1 MTKKLLVFL
10 ATLLLVLAACGNKD
24 DDSSKSKTHKYKTDE
39 GKTVE
44 IPNNPKRVVVL
55 TTNQGNFQKLGV
67 DPVGTDADF
76 PKSKYVDDKDGKRVG
91 SEDVE
96 AVTKLKPD
104 LIITYNA
111 NPQIK
116 KYEKIAPTVP
126 FDHSKRTFKE
136 VHIEIGK
143 LLGKE
148 DKAKEQVKELE
159 DIMAKDGKEVQD
171 KIGKDSTVSIMEVGP
186 KELTLIGK
194 NFGRGSEVIYQGF
207 GFKHPE
213 AAQKD
218 IPKEGW
224 LTTSFENFN
233 KYTGDYL
240 LIPTENGK
248 APSSSLTKGSIWKNT
263 PAVKEDHVYY
273 YPRNEFMYSDP
284 ISIEKQ
290 SKYFK
295 DMLTK

>member
-1 MTKKLLVFL
+1 MSKKLLVFL
-10 ATLLLVLAACGNKD
+10 ATILLILAGCNNKD
-24 DDSSKSKTHKYKTDE
+24 DDSSSNETHKYKTDE
-39 GKTVE
+39 GKTIK

-55 TTNQGNFQKLGV
+55 TTNQGNFQKLGI
-67 DPVGTDADF
+67 DPVGVDADF
-76 PKSKYVDDKDGKRVG
+76 PKSKFVDDKDAKRVG
-91 SEDVE
+91 SEDIE

-136 VHIEIGK
+136 VHVEIGK

-159 DIMAKDGKEVQD
+159 DLMTKEGKDVKE
-171 KIGKDSTVSIMEVGP
+171 KLGKDSTVSIMEVGP
-186 KELTLIGK
+186 KELTLIGN

-207 GFKHPE
+207 GFKHPKSAE
-213 AAQKD
+213 ED

-224 LTTSFENFN
+224 LSTSLENFS
-233 KYTGDYL
+233 KYSGDYL
-240 LIPTENGK
+240 LIPTEDGNK
-248 APSSSLTKGSIWKNT
+248 PKSSLIDGSIWKNT
-263 PAVKEDHVYY
+263 KAVKEDQVYY
-273 YPRNEFMYSDP
+273 YTKNLFMYSDP

-290 SKYFK
+290 TKYLK

>member
-1 MTKKLLVFL
+1 MSKKLFVLIT
-10 ATLLLVLAACGNKD
+10 TLLLILAACGNKD
-24 DDSSKSKTHKYKTDE
+24 DDSSKSNTHKYKTDE

-44 IPNNPKRVVVL
+44 IPDNPKRVVVL
-55 TTNQGNFQKLGV
+55 TTDQGNFQKLGV

-76 PKSKYVDDKDGKRVG
+76 PKSKYVDDKDAKRVG
-91 SEDVE
+91 SEDIE

-116 KYEKIAPTVP
+116 KFEKIAPTVP

-136 VHIEIGK
+136 VHVEIGK

-159 DIMAKDGKEVQD
+159 DLMSKEGKTVKE

-213 AAQKD
+213 AAEKD

-240 LIPTENGK
+240 LIPTEDGK
-248 APSSSLTKGSIWKNT
+248 KPTSSLIDGSIWKNT
-263 PAVKEDHVYY
+263 KAVKEDHVYY
-273 YPRNEFMYSDP
+273 YPKNEFMYSDP

-290 SKYFK
+290 TEYLKN
-295 DMLTK
+295 MLTK

>member
-1 MTKKLLVFL
+1 MPKKLFALITAL
-10 ATLLLVLAACGNKD
+10 ILILAACGSKD
-24 DDSSKSKTHKYKTDE
+24 DDSSKSSTHKYKTDE
-39 GKTVE
+39 GKTIE
-44 IPNNPKRVVVL
+44 IPNMPKRVVVL
-55 TTNQGNFQKLGV
+55 TANQGNFQKLGV

-76 PKSKYVDDKDGKRVG
+76 PKSKYVDDKDAKRVG
-91 SEDVE
+91 SEDIE

-136 VHIEIGK
+136 VHVEIGK

-159 DIMAKDGKEVQD
+159 DFMSKEGQAVKE
-171 KIGKDSTVSIMEVGP
+171 KIGKDSTISIMEIGP

-213 AAQKD
+213 ASDKD

-224 LTTSFENFN
+224 LTTSFENFS

-240 LIPTENGK
+240 LVPTEDGK
-248 APSSSLTKGSIWKNT
+248 APSSSIIDGSIWKNT
-263 PAVKEDHVYY
+263 KAVKEDHVYY
-273 YPRNEFMYSDP
+273 YPVNEFMYSDP

-290 SKYFK
+290 TQYFK

>member
-1 MTKKLLVFL
+1 MSKKLFVLIT
-10 ATLLLVLAACGNKD
+10 TLLLILAACGNKD
-24 DDSSKSKTHKYKTDE
+24 DDSSKSNTHKYKTDE

-44 IPNNPKRVVVL
+44 IPDKPKRVVVL
-55 TTNQGNFQKLGV
+55 TTDQGSFQKLGV

-76 PKSKYVDDKDGKRVG
+76 PKSKYVDDKDAKRVG
-91 SEDVE
+91 SEDIE

-116 KYEKIAPTVP
+116 KFEKIAPTVP

-136 VHIEIGK
+136 VHVEIGK

-159 DIMAKDGKEVQD
+159 DLMSKEGKTVKEE
-171 KIGKDSTVSIMEVGP
+171 IGKDSTVSIMEVGP

-207 GFKHPE
+207 GFKHP
-213 AAQKD
+213 AAAEKD

-224 LTTSFENFN
+224 LTTSFENFS

-240 LIPTENGK
+240 LIPTEDGK
-248 APSSSLTKGSIWKNT
+248 KPTSSLIDGSIWKNT
-263 PAVKEDHVYY
+263 KAVKEDHVYY
-273 YPRNEFMYSDP
+273 YPKNEFMYSDP

-290 SKYFK
+290 TEYLKN
-295 DMLTK
+295 MLTK